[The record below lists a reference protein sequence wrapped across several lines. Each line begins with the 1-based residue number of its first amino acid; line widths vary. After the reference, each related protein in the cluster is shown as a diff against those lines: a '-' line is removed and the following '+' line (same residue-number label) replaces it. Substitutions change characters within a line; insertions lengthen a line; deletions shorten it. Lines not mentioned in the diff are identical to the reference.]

1 MLSVRSLDMGIPTV
15 ATFVV
20 ENNAKRSTIQESW
33 YRYYNMKTHSALL
46 AHCEINPPGSHISCF
61 KAASVAHHSPW
72 WLARSLIAKDEL
84 IIVKQSIRI
93 RPINPFVLGIQP
105 YVDMLT
111 ITLKLFFDGLRSVID
126 SMKCRYRYMT
136 GISSNV
142 AFLWRHRIKSLLVDR
157 RLGGFRRELKN
168 IELYN
173 QIISVMSC
181 RVASRHATP
190 RHATSRHVTSRHVRS
205 VHVIYSNWGPSAF
218 LSMSPSFFLLKRL
231 YIYVDVI
238 AHEFWKVNSVL
249 TLGHLGTVTSNN
261 TRYNNY
267 L

>member
-72 WLARSLIAKDEL
+72 WLARSIIA
-84 IIVKQSIRI
+84 
-93 RPINPFVLGIQP
+93 
-105 YVDMLT
+105 M
-111 ITLKLFFDGLRSVID
+111 
-126 SMKCRYRYMT
+126 
-136 GISSNV
+136 
-142 AFLWRHRIKSLLVDR
+142 RHRIKSLLVDR

-181 RVASRHATP
+181 RVAPRHATP
-190 RHATSRHVTSRHVRS
+190 RHATSRHVRS
-205 VHVIYSNWGPSAF
+205 GQF
-218 LSMSPSFFLLKRL
+218 ML
-231 YIYVDVI
+231 YIQTG
-238 AHEFWKVNSVL
+238 ALPPS
-249 TLGHLGTVTSNN
+249 
-261 TRYNNY
+261 
-267 L
+267 